1 MENTLGGTTAAIVGY
16 ALDGLSMRQAAIA
29 SNIAN
34 ANAPGYRPVQVDF
47 ESTLAAL
54 VGNGM
59 ASERAVAS
67 LPKPTVAASA
77 SPVVGGQ
84 GLDAQVVMLNQNVLR
99 HQALITGLNKYLA
112 TVSTSINEGKR

>member
-16 ALDGLSMRQAAIA
+16 ALDGLSLRQAAIA

-34 ANAPGYRPVQVDF
+34 ANSPGYRPVQVDF

-59 ASERAVAS
+59 AGESAVAS

-99 HQALITGLNKYLA
+99 HQALITGLNKYLS